1 MSAEFDTYIAAL
13 KVKIETITTYIQVTD
28 YEPESVAGIQ
38 AAIIMDTGDAAQRYT
53 QKHGYND
60 TVLIRSYIPIG
71 ADAATVEKTARQL
84 WTDLVAVFVA
94 DVDVGAT
101 IVKVGEM
108 RYTTGYLNVAGVL
121 CRVLDVSLSSLMILS
136 TTYA

>member
-1 MSAEFDTYIAAL
+1 MADEFDTYVAAL
-13 KVKIETITTYIQVTD
+13 KARVATITTYVDVTD

-71 ADAATVEKTARQL
+71 ADAKTAEKTARRL
-84 WTDLVAVFVA
+84 WTDLVAVFTG
-94 DVDVGAT
+94 DVDVGGT
-101 IVKVGEM
+101 VVKVGEM
-108 RYTTGYLNVAGVL
+108 RYTAGYLNVAGVL
-121 CRVLDVSLSSLMILS
+121 CRVLDVSLDSLMILS